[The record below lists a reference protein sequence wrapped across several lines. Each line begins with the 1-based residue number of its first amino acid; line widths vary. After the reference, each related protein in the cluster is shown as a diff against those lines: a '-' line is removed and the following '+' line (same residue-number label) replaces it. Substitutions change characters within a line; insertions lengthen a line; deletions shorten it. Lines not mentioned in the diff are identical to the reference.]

1 MEHYTIQ
8 TLLWLVILTAL
19 SKAIE
24 ITQEMNAN
32 HHIGHLLVILLFV
45 TKAPDLRK
53 KENVIGK
60 RKSLTIKPKLS
71 KFNVL
76 LVVLLNYTSNIIFYT
91 NNNADI
97 SILRQKTRFLLNL
110 YSHSGVVNDTTLN

>member
-32 HHIGHLLVILLFV
+32 HHIGLLLVILLFV

-53 KENVIGK
+53 KGNVIGK

-71 KFNVL
+71 EFNVL
-76 LVVLLNYTSNIIFYT
+76 LVVLLSYTSNI
-91 NNNADI
+91 
-97 SILRQKTRFLLNL
+97 L
-110 YSHSGVVNDTTLN
+110 Y